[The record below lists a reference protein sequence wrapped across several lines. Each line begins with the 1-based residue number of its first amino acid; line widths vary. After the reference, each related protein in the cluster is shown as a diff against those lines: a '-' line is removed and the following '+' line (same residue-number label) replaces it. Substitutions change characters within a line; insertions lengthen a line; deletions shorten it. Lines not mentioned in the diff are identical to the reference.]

1 MKKVVIYDRDYNN
14 VTDEFK
20 NNRIKNIEKIAS
32 DANIVITG
40 RYLDYDRYNKGKELE
55 QLIRDVK
62 DGKIETVIVNSLD
75 RLSRD
80 FTTTNEILNVFKYG
94 SVQCLFADRGLKSL
108 SAQEKTLMEIVAQLE
123 KRTIQKYSRFSKNN
137 RKGIDEVFNKI
148 QNKKIKLGNLLA
160 YKNKECVVLN
170 TGENLGNEYEN
181 FSDEQLETLFIPKK
195 IEKTEDNKYDIIVEF
210 AREKDKDLFNNILYT
225 YAEYY
230 EEELE

>member
-1 MKKVVIYDRDYNN
+1 MKKIVIYDRDYNN

-40 RYLDYDRYNKGKELE
+40 LYLDYDRYNKGKELE

-80 FTTTNEILNVFKYG
+80 FSKTNELLDTFKH
-94 SVQCLFADRGLKSL
+94 SDVQCLFADRGLKSL
-108 SAQEKTLMEIVAQLE
+108 SAQEKTLMEILVQLE
-123 KRTIQKYSRFSKNN
+123 KRTIKKYSRFAKNN
-137 RKGIDEVFNKI
+137 SKGIEEVFNKI

-160 YKNKECVVLN
+160 YNNKECVVLN
-170 TGENLGNEYEN
+170 TGENLGYEYEN

>member
-1 MKKVVIYDRDYNN
+1 MKKIVIYDRDYNN

-40 RYLDYDRYNKGKELE
+40 LYLDYDRYNKGKELE

-80 FTTTNEILNVFKYG
+80 FSKTNELLDTFKH
-94 SVQCLFADRGLKSL
+94 SDVQCLFADRGLKSL
-108 SAQEKTLMEIVAQLE
+108 SAQEKTLMEILVQLE
-123 KRTIQKYSRFSKNN
+123 KRTIKKYSRFAKNN
-137 RKGIDEVFNKI
+137 SKGIEEVFNKI

-160 YKNKECVVLN
+160 YNNKECVVLN
-170 TGENLGNEYEN
+170 TGENLGYEYEN

-195 IEKTEDNKYDIIVEF
+195 IEKTEDNKYEIIVEL

>member
-1 MKKVVIYDRDYNN
+1 MKKVVIYDRGYNN
-14 VTDEFK
+14 ETAEFK

-40 RYLDYDRYNKGKELE
+40 IYLDYDKNNKDKELK
-55 QLIRDVK
+55 QLIKDAK

-75 RLSRD
+75 RFSSD
-80 FTTTNEILNVFKYG
+80 FIKTIDVLDTFKYSG
-94 SVQCLFADRGLKSL
+94 VQCLFADIGLKPL
-108 SAQEKTLMEIVAQLE
+108 SEEEKTLIKRIVQLQE
-123 KRTIQKYSRFSKNN
+123 KIWKKHIRISRNGSKD
-137 RKGIDEVFNKI
+137 IDEVFNKI
-148 QNKKIKLGNLLA
+148 QNKKIKLGNLLT

-170 TGENLGNEYEN
+170 TGENLGKEYER
-181 FSDEQLETLFIPKK
+181 FSDKQLETLFIPKK
-195 IEKTEDNKYDIIVEF
+195 LEKTEDNKYDIIVEF

>member
-1 MKKVVIYDRDYNN
+1 MKKIVIYDRDYNN

-20 NNRIKNIEKIAS
+20 NNRIKNIEKMAS
-32 DANIVITG
+32 DANIAITG
-40 RYLDYDRYNKGKELE
+40 LYLDYDRYNKGKELE

-75 RLSRD
+75 RFSRD
-80 FTTTNEILNVFKYG
+80 FSKTNELLDTFKY
-94 SVQCLFADRGLKSL
+94 SDVQCLFADRGLKSL
-108 SAQEKTLMEIVAQLE
+108 SAQEKTLMEILVQLE
-123 KRTIQKYSRFSKNN
+123 KRTIKKYSRFAKNN
-137 RKGIDEVFNKI
+137 SKAIEEVFNKI

-160 YKNKECVVLN
+160 YNNKECVILN